1 MERAEGGEDHDPFA
15 VEVFDGF
22 LGRGCHDG
30 RLDLCWIFKFLGLL
44 ICL

>member
-1 MERAEGGEDHDPFA
+1 MVERGKEGEYHGPFA

-30 RLDLCWIFKFLGLL
+30 RFDLS
-44 ICL
+44 